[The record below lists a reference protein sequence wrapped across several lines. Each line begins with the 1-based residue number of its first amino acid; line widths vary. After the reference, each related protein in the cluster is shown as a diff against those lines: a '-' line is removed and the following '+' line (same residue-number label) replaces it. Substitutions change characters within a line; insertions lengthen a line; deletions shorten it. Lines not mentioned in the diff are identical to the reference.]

1 MTLSGFVIDGLP
13 PVARERP
20 GDGEASGES
29 ARFMGGLMGIAA
41 GFGEEFVFPLHL
53 LIADLMRRGQG
64 PDVRAKA
71 ERARVP

>member
-1 MTLSGFVIDGLP
+1 MTLSGFVIDGLS

-29 ARFMGGLMGIAA
+29 ARFKGGLNEIAA

-53 LIADLMRRGQG
+53 LIADLMRRGQD
-64 PDVRAKA
+64 PDGGARA
-71 ERARVP
+71 ERARVL